1 MIFKNTI
8 QVRKT
13 GRYFTIGEASKN
25 IRNLWIV
32 FHGYGQL
39 ADEFIKSFEKLNNPQ
54 RLIIAPEALNKFYF
68 RGFTGKIGAS
78 WMTKEDR
85 ENEISDYLNFISSV
99 YSTEVGKIELQIE
112 KINVLGFSQG
122 THTAVRWINS
132 SKIKLDKLILWSGG
146 LPVDCNYTNAYWRN
160 LKIKFIVGDKD
171 KLIDD
176 SILNKHKEYIKQLN
190 LNIETINFS
199 GGHEI
204 KSELLEYLAA
214 EV

>member
-1 MIFKNTI
+1 MILKNTI
-8 QVRKT
+8 QVSKT
-13 GRYFTIGEASKN
+13 GRYFTIGEATKD
-25 IRNLWIV
+25 ITDLWIV

-68 RGFTGKIGAS
+68 RGFNGKIGAS

-85 ENEISDYLNFISSV
+85 ENEISDYINFISSV
-99 YSTEVGKIELQIE
+99 YSTEASKIESKIE

-122 THTAVRWINS
+122 THTAVRWIDS
-132 SKIKLDKLILWSGG
+132 SKIRLNKLILWSGG
-146 LPVDCNYTNAYWRN
+146 LPMDCNYNNSYWRN
-160 LKIKFIVGDKD
+160 INIKFVIGEKD

-176 SILNKHKEYIKQLN
+176 SILNKHNEFIRRLN
-190 LNIETINFS
+190 LNIETIKFN

-204 KSELLEYLAA
+204 DSELLEYLAA